1 MLYATFRPMRALAL
15 TLLLALAALPSKVSA
30 QIGNP
35 LPNMK
40 PVETGFFNN
49 GKTQFNRVWGMK
61 EGVGPV
67 FTDGGCLRCHNTP
80 VLGGSSNRLL
90 TFFGTQNQDGSFDPL
105 DGTGPSH
112 VNEGGLLL
120 QSRSNQAF
128 LTNCSQG
135 GEVIPLEANVTE
147 NRMAPAMFGLG
158 LIDAIADSD
167 LINQAQFELNNYQ
180 ADGIHGVAPVV
191 FTYFPAAANKIGRFG
206 KKAQIA
212 NLVEMAAFAFAHD
225 LGITNPLVL
234 DEDLPQGQPIDLNC
248 VQNTARPNNTDAGS
262 GGKGVFPISHFVRY
276 LAPAV
281 PTSCSGTDC
290 AQGQIVFSQ
299 IGCDK
304 CHKPTYLTPATV
316 TVQTDTNGTP
326 LTSSALSNQTLNL
339 YSDLLLHDL
348 GTPDAGVIPAG
359 YPNTQGASVSQ
370 WRTAPLWGL
379 QYRTRFM
386 HAGNSTSVD
395 QAIRNHSD
403 GVNGEAVT
411 VINRYKALSSS
422 DQQALWDFLK
432 TL

>member
-1 MLYATFRPMRALAL
+1 MLYATFRPKSALAL
-15 TLLLALAALPSKVSA
+15 TLLLALAALPTQLSA
-30 QIGNP
+30 QIGNT

-40 PVETGFFNN
+40 PVETTFFNN

-67 FTDGGCLRCHNTP
+67 LTDGGCLRCHNTP

-90 TFFGTQNQDGSFDPL
+90 SFFGEQNQDGSFDPL
-105 DGTGPSH
+105 DGNGPSH
-112 VNEGGLLL
+112 LNEGGLLL

-128 LTNCSQG
+128 LPNCSQG
-135 GEVIPLEANVTE
+135 GEIVPTEANVTE
-147 NRMAPAMFGLG
+147 NRMAPPVFGFG

-167 LINQAQFELNNYQ
+167 LINQAKFELDNYQ
-180 ADGIHGVAPVV
+180 ADGIHGMAPVV
-191 FTYFPAAANKIGRFG
+191 FTYFPVAANKIGRFG

-212 NLVEMAAFAFAHD
+212 NLVEMTAFAFAHD

-234 DEDLPQGQPIDLNC
+234 DEDLPQGQPIDVNC

-262 GGKGVFPISHFVRY
+262 GGRGIFPISHFMRY

-281 PTSCSGTDC
+281 PAACSGTDC
-290 AQGQIVFSQ
+290 TQGQIVFSQ

-304 CHKPTYLTPATV
+304 CHKPSYTTPATAI
-316 TVQTDTNGTP
+316 VQTDTNGTP
-326 LTSSALSNQTLNL
+326 LTSVALSNQAVNL

-348 GTPDAGVIPAG
+348 GMPDTGVIPAG
-359 YPNTQGASVSQ
+359 EPNTGAASASQ

-386 HAGNSTSVD
+386 HAGTAPSLD
-395 QAIRNHSD
+395 QAIRGHSD
-403 GVNGEAVT
+403 DVHGEAVT
-411 VINRYKALSSS
+411 VINRYKGLSSS

>member
-1 MLYATFRPMRALAL
+1 MLYATSRFKTVLGL
-15 TLLLALAALPSKVSA
+15 TLLLALAALPSTLSA
-30 QIGNP
+30 QIGSQ

-40 PVETGFFNN
+40 PVETNFFNS
-49 GKTQFNRVWGMK
+49 GKLQFNRVWGMK

-67 FTDGGCLRCHNTP
+67 LTDGGCLRCHATP

-90 TFFGTQNQDGSFDPL
+90 TFFGEQNQDGSFDAL
-105 DGTGPSH
+105 DGTGPSGL
-112 VNEGGLLL
+112 NEGGLLL

-128 LTNCSQG
+128 LPNCSQG
-135 GEVIPLEANVTE
+135 GEFIPPEANVTE
-147 NRMAPAMFGLG
+147 NRMAPPVFGFG

-234 DEDLPQGQPIDLNC
+234 DEDLPQGQPIDPNC
-248 VQNTARPNNTDAGS
+248 VQNSARPNNTDAGS
-262 GGKGVFPISHFVRY
+262 GGRGIFPISHFMRY
-276 LAPAV
+276 LAPAT
-281 PTSCSGTDC
+281 PAPCSGTDC
-290 AQGQIVFSQ
+290 TQGQTVFSQ
-299 IGCDK
+299 IGCNE
-304 CHKPTYLTPATV
+304 CHKQSYTTPATAI
-316 TVQTDTNGTP
+316 VQTDTNGTP
-326 LTSSALSNQTLNL
+326 LTSPALSSQTLNL

-348 GTPDAGVIPAG
+348 GKPDTGVIPAG
-359 YPNTQGASVSQ
+359 EPNTGAATATQ

-386 HAGNSTSVD
+386 HAGTAISLD

-403 GVNGEAVT
+403 GVTGEAVT

-422 DQQALWDFLK
+422 DQKALWDFLS

>member
-1 MLYATFRPMRALAL
+1 MLYATFRFKSAL
-15 TLLLALAALPSKVSA
+15 TLLLAFTVFPLSLSA
-30 QIGNP
+30 QIGNS

-67 FTDGGCLRCHNTP
+67 LTDGGCLRCHNTP

-90 TFFGTQNQDGSFDPL
+90 TFFGVQNQDGSFDPL

-112 VNEGGLLL
+112 LNEGGLLL

-128 LTNCSQG
+128 LPNCSQG
-135 GEVIPLEANVTE
+135 GEIVPLDANVTE
-147 NRMAPAMFGLG
+147 NRMAPPVFGFG
-158 LIDAIADSD
+158 LIDAIADST
-167 LINQAQFELNNYQ
+167 LLNQAQFELTNYQ
-180 ADGIHGVAPVV
+180 ADGIHGAAPAV
-191 FTYFPAAANKIGRFG
+191 FTYFSAAANKIGRFG
-206 KKAQIA
+206 KKSQIA
-212 NLVEMAAFAFAHD
+212 NLVEMTAFAFAHD

-234 DEDLPQGQPIDLNC
+234 DEDLPQGQQIDLNC
-248 VQNTARPNNTDAGS
+248 VQNTARPNNNDSGS
-262 GGKGVFPISHFVRY
+262 GGKGMFPISHFMRY

-281 PTSCSGTDC
+281 PLACTGDC
-290 AQGQIVFSQ
+290 PQGQTVFSQ
-299 IGCDK
+299 IGCNE
-304 CHKPTYLTPATV
+304 CHNPSYTTPATAI
-316 TVQTDTNGTP
+316 VQTDTNGTP
-326 LTSSALSNQTLNL
+326 LTSAALSNQTVNL

-348 GTPDAGVIPAG
+348 GTPDTGVIPAG
-359 YPNTQGASVSQ
+359 YANTGAATASQ

-386 HAGNSTSVD
+386 HAGTATSLD
-395 QAIRNHSD
+395 QAIRGHSD
-403 GVNGEAVT
+403 GVHGEAVI